1 MLCCK
6 CGDEI
11 IPGREVHKFDGGV
24 TFVWVGNYG
33 EGGIMCEKCA
43 FPHWKKRVVTNW
55 WFKFAV
61 VALVLAFLIL
71 FSNVFLERRR
81 KNKSSPHIH

>member
-24 TFVWVGNYG
+24 TLVWIGKVG

-43 FPHWKKRVVTNW
+43 FLPWKKKIVTNW
-55 WFKFAV
+55 WFKFV
-61 VALVLAFLIL
+61 VFILVL
-71 FSNVFLERRR
+71 
-81 KNKSSPHIH
+81 SSLLYLASFFFKRGQAMFD

>member
-11 IPGREVHKFDGGV
+11 IPGREVHKFYGGAILILTGKV
-24 TFVWVGNYG
+24 G

-43 FPHWKKRVVTNW
+43 FP
-55 WFKFAV
+55 
-61 VALVLAFLIL
+61 
-71 FSNVFLERRR
+71 
-81 KNKSSPHIH
+81 P

>member
-1 MLCCK
+1 
-6 CGDEI
+6 
-11 IPGREVHKFDGGV
+11 
-24 TFVWVGNYG
+24 
-33 EGGIMCEKCA
+33 
-43 FPHWKKRVVTNW
+43 
-55 WFKFAV
+55 V